1 MPTYLFD
8 AQEGTPLREIY
19 RAWNG
24 GLDKE
29 EVTVRLIRR
38 FGERHDD
45 LLDETWGKLEAEF
58 GDGCMPIVR
67 PADGLTRVEKLKR
80 EWADESTSSMRRNHI
95 EQYLSWKG
103 EIGMGA
109 QLRHIISENR
119 A

>member
-38 FGERHDD
+38 FGERYDD
-45 LLDETWGKLEAEF
+45 LLNDTWEKLEAEF
-58 GDGCMPIVR
+58 GCACMPIVR
-67 PADGLTRVEKLKR
+67 PTGGLSKVERMKQEL
-80 EWADESTSSMRRNHI
+80 ADESTSSMRKEQI
-95 EQYLSWKG
+95 EAYLNWKG